1 MASMFTIHYLTAI
14 NCLRVTVFSIFNYY
28 FVINYRRYIGL
39 LMNANADFFNTY
51 MAMNIEMD
59 SYVSALSYSNITCVE
74 IELHM

>member
-39 LMNANADFFNTY
+39 LMNVNVHFFNTY

-59 SYVSALSYSNITCVE
+59 LDVKCIILFEYYLC
-74 IELHM
+74 